1 MSNFKKGDEVQLKS
15 GGPVMTIE
23 ELGNYQE
30 TQGIA
35 DGAKCIWF
43 DNKEIKQ
50 RVFDVATLEIFTGSD
65 RF

>member
-23 ELGNYQE
+23 ELGDFQD
-30 TQGIA
+30 THGIA
-35 DGAKCIWF
+35 DGARCIWF
-43 DNKEIKQ
+43 DHNDIKQ
-50 RVFDVATLEIFTGSD
+50 RVFDVATLEIFTGTD